1 MGASCI
7 MNLMAGLMLIWNPK
21 VHKYELT
28 CSLTVSIYDMH
39 HIIWTR
45 LLTFKKS
52 FLNETSNNL
61 NIICSHF
68 TAFIYHLFYNT
79 ELTIEMDKIKTIK

>member
-28 CSLTVSIYDMH
+28 CNLTVSIYDMH
-39 HIIWTR
+39 Q
-45 LLTFKKS
+45 
-52 FLNETSNNL
+52 
-61 NIICSHF
+61 
-68 TAFIYHLFYNT
+68 IYEQNC
-79 ELTIEMDKIKTIK
+79 